1 MLFAASYLDER
12 TCWSHAH
19 SVASFTSSM
28 CISPFVSW
36 TPAAESERITRGM
49 KTFAALCLL
58 TAALLTAQSPPTPAP
73 RPGGN
78 MLISRAVPDAAAV
91 ERGQKIFVGNCG
103 FCHGTTA
110 QGGDSGPDLVRSAL
124 ALDDERGDKIGP
136 VIEQGRPGKGM
147 PAFHLPPDQIQ
158 DIAAFLRSRQQAAID
173 RNAYSILNIVTG
185 DREKGREYFNG
196 AGRCHSCHSPT
207 GDLAGIAKKYD
218 AVALQSRFLYPRPRP
233 SDTQPIRSQV
243 TVTLGSGQSFS
254 GTLEYLD
261 DFDVAL
267 RDSSGDYHSFSRDA
281 HLKVEVH
288 DPLAV
293 HAELLKKYS
302 DADMHNIL
310 AYLVTLK

>member
-1 MLFAASYLDER
+1 
-12 TCWSHAH
+12 
-19 SVASFTSSM
+19 
-28 CISPFVSW
+28 
-36 TPAAESERITRGM
+36 
-49 KTFAALCLL
+49 
-58 TAALLTAQSPPTPAP
+58 
-73 RPGGN
+73 

-91 ERGQKIFVGNCG
+91 ERGQKIFIGNCG

-110 QGGDSGPDLVRSAL
+110 QGGDTGPDLVRSPL

-173 RNAYSILNIVTG
+173 RNAYSILNVVTG

-196 AGRCHSCHSPT
+196 SGRCHSCHSPT

-218 AVALQSRFLYPRPRP
+218 AVTIQSRFLYPRPRS
-233 SDTQPIRSQV
+233 SDEKPVHPQV

-261 DFDVAL
+261 DFNVAL
-267 RDSSGDYHSFSRDA
+267 RDASGEYHSFSRDA
-281 HLKVEVH
+281 HMKVEVR
-288 DPLAV
+288 DPLAA

-302 DADMHNIL
+302 DADMHNLL

>member
-1 MLFAASYLDER
+1 MKTLAALSLLCAASL
-12 TCWSHAH
+12 
-19 SVASFTSSM
+19 V
-28 CISPFVSW
+28 
-36 TPAAESERITRGM
+36 
-49 KTFAALCLL
+49 
-58 TAALLTAQSPPTPAP
+58 AQSPPAAAP

-147 PAFHLPPDQIQ
+147 PAFHLPADQIQ

-173 RNAYSILNIVTG
+173 RNAYSILNVVTG

-218 AVALQSRFLYPRPRP
+218 AVTLQSRFLYPRPRS
-233 SDTQPIRSQV
+233 SDTQPVRPQV
-243 TVTLGSGQSFS
+243 TITLASGQSFS
-254 GTLEYLD
+254 GTLEFLD
-261 DFDVAL
+261 DFNVAL
-267 RDSSGDYHSFSRDA
+267 HDASGDYHSFSRDA
-281 HLKVEVH
+281 HVKVEVH
-288 DPLAV
+288 DPLAA

-302 DADMHNIL
+302 DADMHNLL
-310 AYLVTLK
+310 AYLVTLR

>member
-1 MLFAASYLDER
+1 MKTLAALSLFSAAS
-12 TCWSHAH
+12 
-19 SVASFTSSM
+19 
-28 CISPFVSW
+28 
-36 TPAAESERITRGM
+36 
-49 KTFAALCLL
+49 LL
-58 TAALLTAQSPPTPAP
+58 AQSPPAAAA
-73 RPGGN
+73 RPGNN

-110 QGGDSGPDLVRSAL
+110 QGGDGGPDLVRSPL

-136 VIEQGRPGKGM
+136 VIEQGRAGKGM
-147 PAFHLPPDQIQ
+147 PAFHLPADQIQ

-218 AVALQSRFLYPRPRP
+218 AVALQSRFLYPRARP
-233 SDTQPIRSQV
+233 GDTQTVRSQA
-243 TVTLGSGQSFS
+243 TVTLPSGQSFS

-261 DFDVAL
+261 DFNVAL
-267 RDSSGDYHSFSRDA
+267 HDASGEYHSFSRDA
-281 HLKVEVH
+281 HVKVEVR
-288 DPLAV
+288 DPLAA

-302 DADMHNIL
+302 DADMHNLL